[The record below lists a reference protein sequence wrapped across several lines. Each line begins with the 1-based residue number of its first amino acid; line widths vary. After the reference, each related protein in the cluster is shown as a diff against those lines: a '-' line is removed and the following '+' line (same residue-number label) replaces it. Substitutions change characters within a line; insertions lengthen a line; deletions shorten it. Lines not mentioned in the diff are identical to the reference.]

1 MVEISVSPNMHIYCK
16 QDSDCAALTNKKGIK
31 KLGCIRIG
39 LLGKLCVSDPL
50 ETCMTVDECSIPS
63 DCLHTSAF
71 PFAICVPVVNN
82 VDTFGM
88 SEVHFRDG
96 SNEGNDI
103 EEASKTLRKQGNW
116 T

>member
-1 MVEISVSPNMHIYCK
+1 MAEISVSPNMHIYCK
-16 QDSDCAALTNKKGIK
+16 EDSDCAALTNKKGLK

-39 LLGKLCVSDPL
+39 SLGKLCVSDPL

-71 PFAICVPVVNN
+71 PFAICVPVSN